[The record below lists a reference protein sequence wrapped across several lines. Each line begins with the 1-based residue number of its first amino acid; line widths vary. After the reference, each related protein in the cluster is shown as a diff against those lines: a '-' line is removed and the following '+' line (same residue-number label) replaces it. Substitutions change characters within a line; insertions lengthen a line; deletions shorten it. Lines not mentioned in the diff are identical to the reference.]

1 MRFDRRWKILRSA
14 AVVAAA
20 AWIMGCSLAGNTTG
34 GAAPAESAAEPLFP
48 HERSDLA
55 PDPQVLFGRLENG
68 FRYVLLENSEPRD
81 RVSMH
86 LNVQAG
92 SLQETEEQRGLAH
105 FLEHMLFNG
114 TEHFPPGE
122 LVKYFQRIGMNF
134 GPDINAHTG
143 FQETVYDILLPD
155 GGPDSV
161 AEGLLV
167 MKDYAAGA
175 LLLEEEVQKERG
187 VILAEKQARDSAGYR
202 TFESSIRFEMAGTRV
217 ARRLPIGT
225 EEAIRAA
232 DRARLKDFYDAWYRP
247 DTMMLVMVGD
257 FDAEATEAMVKARFA
272 DLRPR
277 APMRQT
283 PPLGT
288 MDHQGI
294 KPFYHME
301 KEIGKTTVSIEV
313 LESISR
319 QNDSLDLQKKELLSR
334 VAQRIVQNRL
344 DRMLQ
349 DADTPFTSAYI
360 STGRFLGEIAY
371 AEISA
376 DGPPDSWRQ
385 RLFAL
390 EQVLRQA
397 IEHGFGDDE
406 LERVKKEMIA
416 ELDSDARKASTRDS
430 QKLSRQI
437 IRKLNDNRVFQSPAQ
452 EKEQFEPFLAGLTP
466 AQVHRAF
473 QTAWD
478 RGHRLV
484 LVTGNAQIS
493 GNEAAAE
500 QEILASYKESRTVGV
515 FPPSEGRAAAFPFFP
530 VPEAA
535 APIGERRSID
545 DLGIVQVDFANGVR
559 LNFKRTDFKADEV
572 DIRLTFGFGTAD
584 EPADLPGLSAVGQGV
599 VNESGMGP
607 LTKDALKRAL
617 AGSTTEFDF
626 QVREDHHRFAGTT
639 LPDELE
645 LAFQM
650 LRGYLVEP
658 AFRQDALE
666 LTIRR
671 LSQRYERFSRSIE
684 GQMKIEGDRFLAGGD
699 SRFGE
704 PPPNSLQR
712 ISLEDVRSW
721 LAPAFDR
728 ARLEVSVV
736 GDVDAEQAISL
747 AARYLGTLPPR
758 PGLEPRPRQRPTF
771 PAGASKTVPVQTEI
785 VKSLVVVAWPT
796 DDFWN
801 IARTRRLS
809 VLGSVFSEKLRERIR
824 EKLGVAYSPYAYS
837 DPSRAYEGYG
847 RLMSVVPTDPGK
859 VQTVLSEVRQIAD
872 MLSQTQ
878 LTEDEV
884 KRVMEPIL
892 TGLKDLRRTNGYWI
906 DSVMSGSA
914 RHPRQIE
921 WARSIVEDYNVIGAE
936 DIRQMARTYLDNV
949 RSASLVIRPAG

>member
-20 AWIMGCSLAGNTTG
+20 AWMMGCSLAGSTTG
-34 GAAPAESAAEPLFP
+34 GAALPESAAEPLFP
-48 HERSDLA
+48 HERSDLV
-55 PDPQVLFGRLENG
+55 PDPQARFGRLENG
-68 FRYVLLENSEPRD
+68 FRYVLLENSEPRN

-155 GGPDSV
+155 GGRDSV

-202 TFESSIRFEMAGTRV
+202 TFESSIRFETAGTRV

-225 EEAIRAA
+225 EETIRAA

-277 APMRQT
+277 APMRET

-294 KPFYHME
+294 KPFYHLE

-313 LESISR
+313 LESIPR
-319 QNDSLDLQKKELLSR
+319 QDDSLELQKKELLSR

-376 DGPPDSWRQ
+376 EGPPDTWRQ
-385 RLFAL
+385 RLLTL
-390 EQVLRQA
+390 EQTLRQT
-397 IEHGFGDDE
+397 IEYGFGEDE
-406 LERVKKEMIA
+406 LERVQKEMIA
-416 ELDSDARKASTRDS
+416 ELDSEARKASTRGS
-430 QKLSRQI
+430 QKLARQI
-437 IRKLNDNRVFQSPAQ
+437 IRKLNDNRVFQSPVQ

-466 AQVHRAF
+466 ARVHRAF
-473 QTAWD
+473 QAAWD

-493 GNEAAAE
+493 GDSAAAE
-500 QEILASYKESRTVGV
+500 QEILAIAVS
-515 FPPSEGRAAAFPFFP
+515 PPSEGRVVAFPFFP

-535 APIGERRSID
+535 APIGERRNID

-572 DIRLTFGFGTAD
+572 DMRLAFGYGTAD
-584 EPADLPGLSAVGQGV
+584 EPVDRPGLSEVSQGV

-617 AGSTTEFDF
+617 AGSTTDFDF
-626 QVREDHHRFAGTT
+626 QVKEDHHRFAGTT
-639 LPDELE
+639 VPDELE

-650 LRGYLVEP
+650 LRGY
-658 AFRQDALE
+658 
-666 LTIRR
+666 
-671 LSQRYERFSRSIE
+671 
-684 GQMKIEGDRFLAGGD
+684 
-699 SRFGE
+699 
-704 PPPNSLQR
+704 
-712 ISLEDVRSW
+712 
-721 LAPAFDR
+721 
-728 ARLEVSVV
+728 
-736 GDVDAEQAISL
+736 
-747 AARYLGTLPPR
+747 
-758 PGLEPRPRQRPTF
+758 
-771 PAGASKTVPVQTEI
+771 
-785 VKSLVVVAWPT
+785 
-796 DDFWN
+796 
-801 IARTRRLS
+801 
-809 VLGSVFSEKLRERIR
+809 
-824 EKLGVAYSPYAYS
+824 
-837 DPSRAYEGYG
+837 
-847 RLMSVVPTDPGK
+847 
-859 VQTVLSEVRQIAD
+859 
-872 MLSQTQ
+872 
-878 LTEDEV
+878 
-884 KRVMEPIL
+884 
-892 TGLKDLRRTNGYWI
+892 
-906 DSVMSGSA
+906 
-914 RHPRQIE
+914 
-921 WARSIVEDYNVIGAE
+921 
-936 DIRQMARTYLDNV
+936 
-949 RSASLVIRPAG
+949 

>member
-1 MRFDRRWKILRSA
+1 MRFDRRWKIWRSA
-14 AVVAAA
+14 AVLAAA
-20 AWIMGCSLAGNTTG
+20 AWMAGCSLAGNPTG
-34 GAAPAESAAEPLFP
+34 VAALPESTVEPLFP
-48 HERSDLA
+48 HERSDLE
-55 PDPQVLFGRLENG
+55 PDPQVRFGRLENG

-92 SLQETEEQRGLAH
+92 SLQETEDQRGLAH

-155 GGPDSV
+155 GKRDSV

-202 TFESSIRFEMAGTRV
+202 TFESSFRFEMADTRL

-232 DRARLKDFYDAWYRP
+232 DRAQLKDFYDTWYRP
-247 DTMMLVMVGD
+247 DTMILVMVGD
-257 FDAEATEAMVKARFA
+257 FDAETTEAMVKARFA

-277 APMRQT
+277 APIRET
-283 PPLGT
+283 PPLG
-288 MDHQGI
+288 MLDHQGI
-294 KPFYHME
+294 KPFYHLE

-313 LESISR
+313 LESIPR
-319 QNDSLDLQKKELLSR
+319 QDDSLELQKKELLSR
-334 VAQRIVQNRL
+334 VAHRIVQNRL

-376 DGPPDSWRQ
+376 EGPPDTWRQ
-385 RLFAL
+385 RLLTL
-390 EQVLRQA
+390 EQTLRQT
-397 IEHGFGDDE
+397 IEYGFGEDE
-406 LERVKKEMIA
+406 LERVQKEMIA
-416 ELDSDARKASTRDS
+416 ELDSEARKASTRGS
-430 QKLSRQI
+430 QKLARQI
-437 IRKLNDNRVFQSPAQ
+437 IRKLNDNRVFQSPVQ

-466 AQVHRAF
+466 ARVHRAF
-473 QTAWD
+473 QAAWD

-493 GNEAAAE
+493 GDSAAAE
-500 QEILASYKESRTVGV
+500 QEILAAYKESRTIAVS
-515 FPPSEGRAAAFPFFP
+515 PPSEGRVVAFPFFP

-535 APIGERRSID
+535 APIGERRNID

-572 DIRLTFGFGTAD
+572 DMRLAFGYGTAD
-584 EPADLPGLSAVGQGV
+584 EPVDRPGLSEVSQGV

-617 AGSTTEFDF
+617 AGSTTDFDF
-626 QVREDHHRFAGTT
+626 QVKEDHHRFAGTT
-639 LPDELE
+639 VPDELE

-650 LRGYLVEP
+650 LRGYLVAP

-666 LTIRR
+666 LTLRR
-671 LSQRYERFSRSIE
+671 LAQRYERFSRSIE

-704 PPPNSLQR
+704 AVPSSLER

-721 LAPAFDR
+721 LQPAFSR
-728 ARLEVSVV
+728 ARLEVSVI
-736 GDVDAEQAISL
+736 GDVDVEEVISL

-758 PGLEPRPRQRPTF
+758 QGIERRERQRPTF
-771 PAGASKTVPVQTEI
+771 PAGAAKTLPVETEI

-796 DDFWN
+796 DDFWD
-801 IARTRRLS
+801 IERTRRLS

-837 DPSRAYEGYG
+837 DPSRAYQGYG
-847 RLMSVVPTDPGK
+847 RLMSVVPTDPGE
-859 VQTVLSEVRQIAD
+859 VQTVLSEVRKIAD
-872 MLSQTQ
+872 TLSQTQ

-914 RHPRQIE
+914 RHPRQLE
-921 WARSIVEDYNVIGAE
+921 WARSIVEDYNRIGAD
-936 DIRQMARTYLDNV
+936 DIRQMARTYLDNR
-949 RSASLVIRPAG
+949 RSAALVIRPAR